1 MRATAPGPIPS
12 DPARKISMAALF
24 FRSLRPHGAENGF
37 WVLSRTPNWVLLLME
52 ESLPVKFNATQFNA
66 IQSNAI
72 QSNSIVEEAV
82 VEEAVAEEAVVEEAV
97 VEEQVSGP
105 P

>member
-1 MRATAPGPIPS
+1 
-12 DPARKISMAALF
+12 MAL
-24 FRSLRPHGAENGF
+24 E
-37 WVLSRTPNWVLLLME
+37 VLELLLELLGLYRLLME

-66 IQSNAI
+66 IQSN
-72 QSNSIVEEAV
+72 SIVEEAV
-82 VEEAVAEEAVVEEAV
+82 VEEAVVEEAV